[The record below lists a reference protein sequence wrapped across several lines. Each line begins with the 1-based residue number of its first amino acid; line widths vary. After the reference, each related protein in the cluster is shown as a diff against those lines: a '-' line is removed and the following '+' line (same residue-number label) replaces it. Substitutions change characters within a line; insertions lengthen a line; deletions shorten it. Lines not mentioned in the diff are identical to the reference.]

1 MTKSFSE
8 VCEKLCNGKPWTFA
22 EILRV
27 FYASHNPCVPIGK
40 KVNGKFPVKKCV
52 VLPASLQYESNTI
65 IYVRGNTCYM
75 QHGNIKFTFTSDNEG
90 FFQVQVDD
98 AVPYHVVATI
108 GHLKKAV

>member
-8 VCEKLCNGKPWTFA
+8 VSEELCKSKPWSFA
-22 EILRV
+22 SILAV
-27 FYASHNPCVPIGK
+27 FHTSHNPSVSIDK
-40 KVNGKFPVKKCV
+40 KVNGKFPVEKCDT
-52 VLPASLQYESNTI
+52 LPASLQHESNTI

-75 QHGNIKFTFTSDNEG
+75 QHGNIKFTFTSDDEG